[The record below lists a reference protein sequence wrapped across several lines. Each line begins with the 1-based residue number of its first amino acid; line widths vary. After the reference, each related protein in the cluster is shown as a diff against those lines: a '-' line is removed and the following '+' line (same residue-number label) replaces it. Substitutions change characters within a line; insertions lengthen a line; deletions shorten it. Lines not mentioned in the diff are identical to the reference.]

1 MLEIVKPPRARPTAI
16 LPALTTLQATT
27 IGIPS
32 LPLPALETKRF
43 RQFNSLMVRDGKDGR
58 RQRPSSLALS
68 LSLAFSLTPDRVL
81 ISSTLSILLLCDP
94 MLIAKLLMSALGP
107 LIGEVILTPPS
118 VLYCFALP
126 ALSLLALP
134 LVPLLWY
141 VRINIID
148 KP

>member
-1 MLEIVKPPRARPTAI
+1 
-16 LPALTTLQATT
+16 
-27 IGIPS
+27 
-32 LPLPALETKRF
+32 
-43 RQFNSLMVRDGKDGR
+43 MVRDGKDGR

-107 LIGEVILTPPS
+107 LIGEVVLTPPS

-126 ALSLLALP
+126 ALNLLTLP
-134 LVPLLWY
+134 LVPLLF
-141 VRINIID
+141 VRSD
-148 KP
+148 LSEVTDYPRPCGCETCGHEPGLSWHPDQPV